1 VRAPALA
8 HTELMTTEV
17 GTADRAAGALQVL
30 RDVFRLESFRPG
42 QAEVVDAQLENR
54 DVLAVAPTGSGKS
67 LSYWVPAI
75 LGDGLT
81 VVVSPLIALMKD
93 QVDRLIAYGVRA
105 AFLNSTLN
113 SAEQRERMDAASSG
127 AYQLLYVAPERF
139 SRPGFTA
146 RLSALSVRRF
156 IVDEAHCI
164 STWGHDF
171 RPDYRLIGSALE
183 ACGRPPIGAFTATA
197 TPDVRKDI
205 AANLGLRDPLVVVT
219 GFNRPN
225 LRLEAIGGRGGRDR
239 LELLRRHLN
248 PGDGR
253 ALVYTGTVK
262 SAEATAAA
270 ISRWGYPAA
279 PYHGR
284 LPDASR
290 RRIQEGFAARD
301 LRVVVATSAFGMG
314 VDFPDIRQVIH
325 LGFPGSVE
333 AYYQEAGRAGR
344 DGKPSLCLLIHSG
357 KDRDLQVYFIE
368 TAFPDL
374 REVVS
379 VHSAY
384 SRLGVWNADPEELKA
399 LLPEPALKSL
409 DASRRLLQRAG
420 SFRSDGTVAPFDA
433 SAIDFKEL
441 AALKQHSYTKLAQMT
456 AYAQLR
462 SCRHAYITDYFGE
475 ASAERSCLSCDNCE
489 QRHAVTEVGAGV
501 DQASIRTTLAGAARF
516 AGRIGLVNLASI
528 LAGKENRFVRDQ
540 PWVVTVPAYGSLSE
554 WSQARVRLLLEEL
567 IALGCLAQTSGQ
579 YPMIEL
585 TDRGRAVLSG
595 VESIEVSI
603 ADHRP
608 QAPVSEA
615 DPALFQRL
623 REWRSQVARRQGVAA
638 FVVFHDRTLN
648 ELAARRPVDLV
659 ELEAVP
665 GIGRSKLER
674 YGRAL
679 LEIIASSI

>member
-1 VRAPALA
+1 
-8 HTELMTTEV
+8 MTPH
-17 GTADRAAGALQVL
+17 QVL
-30 RDVFRLESFRPG
+30 RDVFGLESFRPG
-42 QAEVVDAQLENR
+42 QAEVVEAQMENR

-93 QVDRLIAYGVRA
+93 QVDRLVAHGVRA
-105 AFLNSTLN
+105 AFINSTLN
-113 SAEQRERMDAASSG
+113 SAEQRERLEAASRG
-127 AYQLLYVAPERF
+127 DFQLLYVAPERF

-146 RLSALSVRRF
+146 RLAALSVRRF

-164 STWGHDF
+164 SSWGHDF
-171 RPDYRLIGSALE
+171 RPDYRLIGGALE

-205 AANLGLRDPLVVVT
+205 AANLGLRDPLIVVT

-239 LELLRRHLN
+239 LELLRRHLD

-262 SAEATAAA
+262 HAEDTAAA
-270 ISRWGYPAA
+270 ISRWGFPAA

-290 RRIQEGFAARD
+290 RRIQDGFAARD

-314 VDFPDIRQVIH
+314 VDFADVRQVIH

-368 TAFPDL
+368 TAFPEL

-384 SRLGVWNADPEELKA
+384 ARLGVWNADPEELKP
-399 LLPEPALKSL
+399 LLPDPAWKSL

-420 SFRSDGTVAPFDA
+420 ALRSDGTVAPFDG
-433 SAIDFKEL
+433 SGLDFKQL
-441 AALKQHSYTKLAQMT
+441 AGLKQHSYTKLAQMI

-462 SCRHAYITDYFGE
+462 SCRHAFITDYFGE
-475 ASAERSCLSCDNCE
+475 PTVERSCRSCDNCE
-489 QRHAVTEVGAGV
+489 RGPAAVAANGSV
-501 DQASIRTTLAGAARF
+501 DTTSVRTTLAGAARF
-516 AGRIGLVNLASI
+516 AGRIGMVNLASI
-528 LAGKENRFVRDQ
+528 LAGKENRFIRDQ
-540 PWVVTVPAYGSLSE
+540 PWVVNVPAYGSLSG
-554 WSQARVRLLLEEL
+554 WSPARVRLLLEEL
-567 IALGCLAQTSGQ
+567 LAQGCLSQTLGQ

-585 TDRGRAVLSG
+585 SDRGRAVLG
-595 VESIEVSI
+595 GAESITVAIPGDPEPEPLPS
-603 ADHRP
+603 P
-608 QAPVSEA
+608 

-623 REWRSQVARRQGVAA
+623 REWRTEVARRQGVPAY
-638 FVVFHDRTLN
+638 VVFHDRTLN
-648 ELAARRPVDLV
+648 ELAARRPANLD
-659 ELEAVP
+659 ELAALP
-665 GIGRSKLER
+665 GIGRSKLDR
-674 YGRAL
+674 YGQAL
-679 LEIIASSI
+679 LDIVSAPPIH